1 MQNGFPLHSIQK
13 LKTKNNRKKQ
23 QNNTETKPQS
33 YFFLK
38 EILFYSNFWIK
49 SGEKIHKG
57 SDLGKNVS
65 TNSSPSTG
73 ANSNRLEKIKKIIQ
87 TSSLK
92 MPLTIANEKWPS

>member
-1 MQNGFPLHSIQK
+1 M
-13 LKTKNNRKKQ
+13 KNKKQ
-23 QNNTETKPQS
+23 QKKNNKITLRQNPKS
-33 YFFLK
+33 YFFFK

-73 ANSNRLEKIKKIIQ
+73 ANSNRLEKIKK
-87 TSSLK
+87 
-92 MPLTIANEKWPS
+92 